1 MNELHE
7 TTGGETITVRLAA
20 PSDRDAL
27 LALIAA
33 YHAFEQI
40 PHDADATARAIA
52 PLLAQTD
59 AGRIWLIEEGGQ
71 TVGYVALCF
80 GYSIEFG
87 GRDAFVDEMFLV
99 EAARGRGLGK
109 SALDRVADAARD
121 LGVKALHLEVA
132 RANTRAQRLYS
143 RLGFVLRDRYVL
155 MSCTL

>member
-1 MNELHE
+1 MNGLHE
-7 TTGGETITVRLAA
+7 TPGVETVAVRLAE

-27 LALIAA
+27 LELIAA

-40 PHDADATARAIA
+40 PHDPAATARAIA
-52 PLLAQTD
+52 PLLDHDD

-109 SALDRVADAARD
+109 SALDRVADAARG

-132 RANTRAQRLYS
+132 RDNIRAQRLYD
-143 RLGFVLRDRYVL
+143 RLGFALRDRYVL
-155 MSCTL
+155 MSRTL